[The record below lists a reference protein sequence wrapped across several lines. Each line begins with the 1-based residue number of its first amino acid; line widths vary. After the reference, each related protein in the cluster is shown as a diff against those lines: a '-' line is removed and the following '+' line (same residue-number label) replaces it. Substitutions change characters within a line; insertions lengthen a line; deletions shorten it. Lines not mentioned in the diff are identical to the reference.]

1 MIRLQ
6 WLESIR
12 KWGVFMQITLSSG
25 DYNIIDSGQVFLF
38 DENEDFRIDV
48 DAKNDFMFSIIFKF
62 KTDATKHQQVDKIV
76 MENSIVFTCLNF
88 NDMGTGFTKPLS
100 IAKIDGKEI
109 FLMFWSYLEG
119 IEGIGKTRSVKYT
132 IFQEK

>member
-1 MIRLQ
+1 
-6 WLESIR
+6 
-12 KWGVFMQITLSSG
+12 MQITLSSG

-62 KTDATKHQQVDKIV
+62 KTDATKQQQVDKIV

-100 IAKIDGKEI
+100 IAKIDEKEI

-119 IEGIGKTRSVKYT
+119 AEGIGKTRSVKCT

>member
-1 MIRLQ
+1 
-6 WLESIR
+6 
-12 KWGVFMQITLSSG
+12 MQITLSSG

-48 DAKNDFMFSIIFKF
+48 DTKNNFLFSMIFKF
-62 KTDATKHQQVDKIV
+62 KTDATKQQQVDKIV

-119 IEGIGKTRSVKYT
+119 TEGIGKTRSVKYT